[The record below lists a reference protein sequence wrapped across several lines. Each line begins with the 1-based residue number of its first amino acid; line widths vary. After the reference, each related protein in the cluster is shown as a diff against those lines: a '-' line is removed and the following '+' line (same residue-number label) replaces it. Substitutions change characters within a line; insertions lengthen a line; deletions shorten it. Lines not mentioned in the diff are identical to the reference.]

1 MDDGTSERFQHEN
14 SAAILR
20 EAANDSG
27 HRCSHERAE
36 FQARAYEE
44 SHLAATSPE
53 PTPTELAAEQAA
65 SNYARDADAAME
77 QKYIGH

>member
-1 MDDGTSERFQHEN
+1 MSNTSERFQHEG

-20 EAANDSG
+20 EAANDPRYG
-27 HRCSHERAE
+27 SHEAAE
-36 FQARAYEE
+36 FQTRANEE

-53 PTPTELAAEQAA
+53 PTPAEQAAEQAA
-65 SNYARDADAAME
+65 SEYARDVDTAME

>member
-1 MDDGTSERFQHEN
+1 MSDTSARFQHEN
-14 SAAILR
+14 SAASLR

-36 FQARAYEE
+36 FRTRANEE

-53 PTPTELAAEQAA
+53 PTPAERAAEQAA
-65 SNYARDADAAME
+65 SEYARDVDTAME